1 MNKVIFQIRKEL
13 KQNIDLI
20 YKDGAERF
28 FKEEIK
34 IYGVRYPKIREIIKK
49 TKNQILNL
57 EKKDILVLCEEL
69 LSSKYHEEA
78 IVAFGWCYEA
88 REKFT
93 KLDFKIFE
101 GWLNKYVTN
110 WALCDDF
117 STHILN
123 YYTIKYPETIAKI
136 RKWTKSKNRWVRRSS
151 AVSFLHDSGG
161 SRPNTHRLE
170 DVFWVADALLEDEDD
185 MVQKGYGWLLKN
197 TSKKYQKEVFEYV
210 MKNKDRMPRTALR
223 YAIEKMPDKL
233 RKQAMEK

>member
-1 MNKVIFQIRKEL
+1 MNKIISQVRQEL

-49 TKNQILNL
+49 TKKEVAVLDKKSIL
-57 EKKDILVLCEEL
+57 KLCEEL
-69 LSSKYHEEA
+69 LGSKYHEEA
-78 IVAFGWCYEA
+78 IIAFGWVYQNK
-88 REKFT
+88 EKFN
-93 KLDFKIFE
+93 KSDFKIFE
-101 GWLNKYVTN
+101 SWLHEYVTN

-117 STHILN
+117 STHVLN
-123 YYTIKYPETIAKI
+123 YYTIKYPEIIIKI

-161 SRPNTHRLE
+161 TRPNTHRLE
-170 DVFWVADALLEDEDD
+170 DVFWVTDTLLEDEDD

-197 TSKKYQKEVFEYV
+197 TSKKYQKEVFDYV

-223 YAIEKMPDKL
+223 YAIEKMPQSM
-233 RKQAMEK
+233 RKKAMII